1 MINIEKQKQI
11 LCCPLEATLKKV
23 ATLYLFYA
31 PRERASATHFHFF
44 YFLLD
49 PFLICNLCT
58 NVRRSGR
65 RHQLQL
71 IEFAEKY
78 QFPQIGLS
86 PFGGCEVGMLVS
98 RLLCY
103 VFGIMC
109 PERMLGSFMVVFSR
123 LFECDMIACNNIY
136 LQVTKCSRGKIWV
149 RQPWIRRRSLN
160 IQGAV

>member
-1 MINIEKQKQI
+1 MINIEKLALKKQKQI

-86 PFGGCEVGMLVS
+86 PFGGWCKVGMLGS

-109 PERMLGSFMVVFSR
+109 PERMLGSFVV
-123 LFECDMIACNNIY
+123 DGY
-136 LQVTKCSRGKIWV
+136 IWLV
-149 RQPWIRRRSLN
+149 ICM
-160 IQGAV
+160 